1 MDALLNAQYG
11 FAPALASALLHALWQ
26 DTLLAF
32 GAALSMAALHRRS
45 PALRHAVGMGFL
57 LAMVVMPA
65 LLFLDFWRLPGTL
78 VNTGVLPAMT
88 SPRMGGIP
96 GVFVQEPGPMA
107 GGLAVLWLLGV
118 TAMLLRH
125 FGGWRWLGVLER
137 RPFAPLPPDW
147 QQRVLALQGAM
158 GITRTVAVRLAADV
172 VAPFTARLFRPVI
185 WLPLTLLKQLPVAQL
200 EALLAHELAH
210 IRRLDWLWNGIQ
222 CVVESLLFF
231 HPGVWW
237 LSRRIR
243 QEREHACDDLAVAA
257 CGDAIALA
265 EALAELE
272 RQRHPSP
279 RLVLAAHGGS
289 LMQRVTRLLSGSSS
303 RARWRI
309 PAALAIVLVSGGL
322 LATQVDIPG
331 KRSGL
336 HIRSTTDGVLGPGDV
351 REVTA
356 NGLDGERYYRV
367 SADAQGRLIEVY
379 KEDGK
384 VRPIDGKVRRWISEV
399 DRLSVPPIPPPPPKP
414 PMAPMPPLPPAPPM
428 PPDLAD
434 SVAFKSI
441 ARLVAADPDVIA
453 RLGSP
458 IVVRPQSVTGSITLD
473 GWNDSEGTARLN
485 FHVSGPKGSAR
496 ALTQAER
503 DSGTWKLV
511 DVALRTS
518 SR

>member
-1 MDALLNAQYG
+1 MDALWNAQYG
-11 FAPALASALLHALWQ
+11 FAPALALALLHALWQ
-26 DTLLAF
+26 DALLAL
-32 GAALSMAALHRRS
+32 GAALALTALHRRS
-45 PALRHAVGMGFL
+45 AALRHVVGMAFL
-57 LAMVVMPA
+57 LAMAVMPA
-65 LLFLDFWRLPGTL
+65 MLFLDFWQQPGTV
-78 VNTGVLPAMT
+78 VNTGLLPAMT
-88 SPRMGGIP
+88 TPRIGVIP
-96 GVFVQEPGPMA
+96 GVFVQEPGPAA
-107 GGLAVLWLLGV
+107 GSLTVLWLLGV
-118 TAMLLRH
+118 TMMLLRH
-125 FGGWRWLGVLER
+125 FGGWRWLGALER

-158 GITRTVAVRLAADV
+158 GITRTVVVRLAADV
-172 VAPFTARLFRPVI
+172 VAPFTARMLRPVI

-272 RQRHPSP
+272 RQRHPFP

-289 LMQRVTRLLSGSSS
+289 LMQRVTRLLSGTSS

-322 LATQVDIPG
+322 LATQVGISGP
-331 KRSGL
+331 KSGL
-336 HIRSTTDGVLGPGDV
+336 HIRSTADGVLRPGDV

-356 NGLDGERYYRV
+356 NGLNGQRYYRV
-367 SADAQGRLIEVY
+367 SVDAQGRLTELY

-384 VRPIDGKVRRWISEV
+384 VQPIDGKVRTWISEV
-399 DRLSVPPIPPPPPKP
+399 DRLSVPPLPPMPPMPPPPSALPMPPPPPP
-414 PMAPMPPLPPAPPM
+414 
-428 PPDLAD
+428 PPDIAD
-434 SVAFKSI
+434 SAVFKTI
-441 ARLVAADPDVIA
+441 ARLVAANPGVIA

-458 IVVRPQSVTGSITLD
+458 IVVRPQSVTGSIDLD
-473 GWNDSEGTARLN
+473 GWNDKEGTARLN
-485 FHVSGPKGSAR
+485 FHVSGPNGSAR
-496 ALTQAER
+496 ALTKAER

-511 DVALRTS
+511 DVELRTS
-518 SR
+518 AR